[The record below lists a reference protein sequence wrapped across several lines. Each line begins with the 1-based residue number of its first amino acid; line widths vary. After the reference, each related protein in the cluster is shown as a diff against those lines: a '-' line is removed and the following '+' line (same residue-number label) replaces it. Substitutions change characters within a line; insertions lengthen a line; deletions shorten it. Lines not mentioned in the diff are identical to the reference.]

1 MTAVRDDE
9 FMALPGMEANSNAHD
24 ADRHRLDGAAPASSK
39 SVLYALLDAYRVH
52 AKSERAKAVPFEE
65 RDRDMRAM
73 A

>member
-1 MTAVRDDE
+1 MTAVRDDGL
-9 FMALPGMEANSNAHD
+9 MALPGIGADSNAHD
-24 ADRHRLDGAAPASSK
+24 TTRHCLDGAAPASSK

-52 AKSERAKAVPFEE
+52 AKSERVKAVPFEE